1 MKKFLKKLEHVK
13 NILLDIADLAE
24 TGNFS
29 EEIIRNNARIV
40 CNELVFAFCRE
51 WNSFLSVAKFRNL
64 KRIEK
69 LENILRTRF
78 HDENFIKN
86 SIISH
91 DLHYIQYHSRRLVNY
106 LNDLPKCDDS
116 NREILEEN
124 INHHILQ
131 ILLHVRR
138 IVNKPDDF
146 PIFTKI
152 LYNES

>member
-1 MKKFLKKLEHVK
+1 MKKFLEKLEHVK
-13 NILLDIADLAE
+13 NILLDIADLAK

-29 EEIIRNNARIV
+29 EEIIRNNAHIV
-40 CNELVFAFCRE
+40 CKELVFAFRKE

-91 DLHYIQYHSRRLVNY
+91 DLYYIRYHSLELVKH
-106 LNDLPKCDDS
+106 LDDLPKYDNS
-116 NREILEEN
+116 NRKILEEN

-131 ILLHVRR
+131 ILLHARR

-146 PIFTKI
+146 PIFTKF
-152 LYNES
+152 LYDES